1 MSGVLNIVSMSA
13 GIYMGSCLREAGGI
27 RTKTD
32 VMKYALEMTATMV
45 EGAMKY
51 NLEEAK
57 KVFDFYCENVKLMDS
72 EVVSLSDIIDPVVE
86 KIKELSTEKARDGCV
101 AAN

>member
-1 MSGVLNIVSMSA
+1 
-13 GIYMGSCLREAGGI
+13 MGSCLRETGGI

-32 VMKYALEMTATMV
+32 AMKYALEMTATMV

-57 KVFDFYCENVKLMDS
+57 KVYDFYCENVKLMDS
-72 EVVSLSDIIDPVVE
+72 EVVSLSDIIDPVFD
-86 KIKELSTEKARDGCV
+86 KIKEAAAERARDGCC
-101 AAN
+101 AGHE

>member
-1 MSGVLNIVSMSA
+1 
-13 GIYMGSCLREAGGI
+13 MGSGLRDVGSI

-32 VMKYALEMTATMV
+32 AMKYALEMTATMV

-51 NLEEAK
+51 NLDEAK

-72 EVVSLSDIIDPVVE
+72 EVVSLSDIIDPVFD
-86 KIKELSTEKARDGCV
+86 KIKEMAAERARDGCST
-101 AAN
+101 AQE